1 MLVCTALLAP
11 RTNCDWSQTV
21 SMRRSLGSA
30 MPRSTSVV
38 PSVESPAAMT
48 NSSQMGSAERI
59 DSTTG

>member
-11 RTNCDWSQTV
+11 RTNWSRSHTV
-21 SMRRSLGSA
+21 SMIFSFGSPMERSSA
-30 MPRSTSVV
+30 VV

-48 NSSQMGSAERI
+48 NSSQIGSAERI